1 MKTTLR
7 HLRKTAIGT
16 GFEVFRA
23 TGLHRVAAPLTRG
36 SGVILMFHH
45 VRPWTGDGFAPNRG
59 LEITPDYF
67 ETVLLTLCDRGFEII
82 GLDAAIARLEEEPEE
97 PGRPFAVIT
106 FDDGY
111 RDTLEFALP
120 ILRRHAAPFSLF
132 VTTGF
137 ADRTARLWWV
147 ELEEAVRRLPSIAVE
162 IDGAA
167 VDLPSRTTAQK
178 TAAFEQ
184 LYARLRGGS
193 EATLLDVIARLGAA
207 AGLDPRAAVDRLC

>member
-67 ETVLLTLCDRGFEII
+67 ETVLLTLRDCGFEII

-147 ELEEAVRRLPSIAVE
+147 ELEEAVRRLPRIAVT
-162 IDGAA
+162 IGAESLVYA
-167 VDLPSRTTAQK
+167 TADDAQK
-178 TAAFEQ
+178 SAAMTEI
-184 LYARLRGGS
+184 YWRLRA
-193 EATLLDVIARLGAA
+193 EPETILLDI
-207 AGLDPRAAVDRLC
+207 